1 MAKRQKNNQEI
12 GRRIKFYRQKCGL
25 TQQQMA
31 AKLGIAQGQVS
42 DYEAGKV
49 AVPIDL
55 LGYMADILNVS
66 VAVLDD
72 SLLQIPF
79 FRDGF
84 ADFKNKADDGKKISE
99 SIENFRRRLMDAIMD
114 SNMDPDSKT
123 KAYQIIKKLP
133 ANDD

>member
-1 MAKRQKNNQEI
+1 MTKRQKNNQEI
-12 GRRIKFYRQKCGL
+12 GRRVKFYRLKCGL

-31 AKLGIAQGQVS
+31 AKLDIAQGQIS

-49 AVPIDL
+49 AIPIDL

-72 SLLQIPF
+72 SLLEVPF

-84 ADFKNKADDGKKISE
+84 ADFKKPGDSEKSISE
-99 SIENFRRRLMDAIMD
+99 SVENFRRRVMDSVMD
-114 SNMDPDSKT
+114 SNLDPGSKST
-123 KAYQIIKKLP
+123 AYQIIKNLP
-133 ANDD
+133 ATE